1 MQAGSELHRMSEHGG
16 GKSNRRARKR
26 EKKMVRT
33 GCPLNFV
40 GRIPAGIFNFR
51 TSELLLALVLVPA
64 EFFGIPKRAV

>member
-1 MQAGSELHRMSEHGG
+1 MRKKK
-16 GKSNRRARKR
+16 GKENG
-26 EKKMVRT
+26 ENGY

-51 TSELLLALVLVPA
+51 TSELPLEFVLIPA